1 MSKLTIDISKEANQ
15 KLKQKAKEERRS
27 LTQEV
32 AYLLEQLVANDF
44 NITNPSQ
51 TIDLT
56 SLPEGTTIKTK
67 TIRPKTPEEIE
78 QDKISHF
85 KKLAKSILG
94 RELDEEKDQ
103 YEWASHVQLDPTNS
117 YYPFAEKQEGKFL
130 RYAYTMPE
138 QKQKEYLE
146 EWKKYE

>member
-1 MSKLTIDISKEANQ
+1 MPKIQIDVSQKVYD
-15 KLKQKAKEERRS
+15 KLKTEAKEHYQSLRGYVAYH
-27 LTQEV
+27 LTQFIENP
-32 AYLLEQLVANDF
+32 EQFINTTA
-44 NITNPSQ
+44 
-51 TIDLT
+51 
-56 SLPEGTTIKTK
+56 LPEGTTIKTK
-67 TIRPKTPEEIE
+67 TVRPKTPEEIE